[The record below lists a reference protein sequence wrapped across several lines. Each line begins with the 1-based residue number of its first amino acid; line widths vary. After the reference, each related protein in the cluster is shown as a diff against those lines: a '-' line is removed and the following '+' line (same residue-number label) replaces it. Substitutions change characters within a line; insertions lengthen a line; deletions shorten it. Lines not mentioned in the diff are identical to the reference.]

1 MLIDIKQLKVLFQEL
16 KRILEKEN
24 DNENETLYIINQ
36 LKLGLLLIDECL
48 NSNYENKDLKQLF
61 SKLKE
66 IYKNINQP
74 RVGLSDYFIWRDNY
88 EERVKVNNGL
98 DTIKKNLT
106 LIFRKY

>member
-1 MLIDIKQLKVLFQEL
+1 MLIDIEQLRILFQEL

-24 DNENETLYIINQ
+24 DNETLYIINQ

-48 NSNYENKDLKQLF
+48 NGTYENEDLKQLF
-61 SKLKE
+61 SKLEE
-66 IYKNINQP
+66 IFIKINQP

-88 EERVKVNNGL
+88 EERLKVNNGL
-98 DTIKKNLT
+98 DKIKKNLT

>member
-1 MLIDIKQLKVLFQEL
+1 MLIDIEQLRVLFQEL

-24 DNENETLYIINQ
+24 DNETLYIIQQ

-48 NSNYENKDLKQLF
+48 NSTYENKDLKQLF
-61 SKLKE
+61 SKLKG
-66 IYKNINQP
+66 IYVKINQP

-88 EERVKVNNGL
+88 EERVKVNNSL

-106 LIFRKY
+106 AIFRKY